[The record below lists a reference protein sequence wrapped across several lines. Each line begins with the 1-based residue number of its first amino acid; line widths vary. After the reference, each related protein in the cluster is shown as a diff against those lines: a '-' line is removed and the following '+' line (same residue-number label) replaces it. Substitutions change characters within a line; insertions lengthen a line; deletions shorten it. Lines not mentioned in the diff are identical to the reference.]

1 MLTIKTALHIAYYEF
16 RHIWK
21 NPILFI
27 IVFLAPTVYG
37 LYFGAV
43 YCHAVLAEIPTG
55 IVDLDHSELSR
66 QLTTA
71 FSNDPYFKI
80 VPDISSYQELE
91 EAMHNGKVRAGIVIP
106 ENFEKKVQH
115 NRQTEILNVYDA
127 SNLIWGLNTRKN
139 AMEVINKFNN
149 QYTVEY
155 LAAAGM
161 NEQESLRI
169 VNAVEAN
176 VITWYN
182 PTNSYP
188 TYIVIGLMMMLLQ
201 QLGLMSA
208 GLTVTREKENNTW
221 LHFVSSGVSWPKI
234 VLGKCLPYFLAN
246 FLNYT
251 LVACV
256 AFEIAGAKMEGKVC
270 LFLAMGLIYD
280 LVITFMGFLISL
292 LAKQSLQV
300 TRYLALLS
308 LPIFIMS
315 GYTWPSTHIPDFIK
329 AIADIFPSTWMMQA
343 ERIITVKGL
352 GLSYLGTDILVL
364 LSMAA
369 VCIIISFLYPHIE
382 QRFPV

>member
-1 MLTIKTALHIAYYEF
+1 MTIKTALHIAYYEL

-21 NPILFI
+21 NPILFL

-37 LYFGAV
+37 IFFGAV
-43 YCHAVLAEIPTG
+43 YCHAVLAEIPLG
-55 IVDLDHSELSR
+55 IVDLDHSGISREL
-66 QLTTA
+66 TAA

-80 VPDISSYQELE
+80 VPDVSSYQELE
-91 EAMHNGKVRAGIVIP
+91 EAMHTGKVRAGIVIP
-106 ENFEKKVQH
+106 EQFEKKVQH
-115 NRQTEILNVYDA
+115 NRQTEVLNVYDA

-155 LAAAGM
+155 LSGAGL
-161 NEQESLRI
+161 NTQESLRI

-176 VITWYN
+176 VVSWYN

-201 QLGLMSA
+201 QLGLMSS

-221 LHFVSSGVSWPKI
+221 LHFVSSGVAWPKI

-256 AFEIAGAKMEGKVC
+256 AFEIGGAKMEGNIG
-270 LFLAMGLIYD
+270 LFLTMGIVYD
-280 LVITFMGFLISL
+280 LVITFMGFVISL
-292 LAKQSLQV
+292 LAEQSLQV
-300 TRYLALLS
+300 TRYLTLLS

-315 GYTWPSTHIPDFIK
+315 GYTWPSTHIPGFIN
-329 AIADIFPSTWMMQA
+329 ALASIFPSTWMMKA

-352 GLSYLGTDILVL
+352 GINYLGTNILVL
-364 LSMAA
+364 LSMAGA
-369 VCIIISFLYPHIE
+369 SLLIAFLYPHIE
-382 QRFPV
+382 RRLPV